1 MKVPGG
7 ERLDQID
14 GLRAVAVL
22 AVVGFHTLLGAWHGG
37 RAPLWVAC
45 GARGVD
51 LFFAISGFCLAYPF
65 LRARRLTGTT
75 GPAYGAFLARRLS
88 RIAPPYWIA
97 LLGFAALGLTGFGFP
112 TAAAVHRGPE
122 VLRELGLD
130 AVFLTSSA
138 PTFDA
143 SFWTIGIEMRW
154 YLLFPLLLGVYMRSR
169 VAFGAVGLACWIAYF
184 FGPFGVADEGT
195 LPCFMLGI
203 VAADVCLARLRIR
216 RYALGAGAATLALA
230 AALQARSAGVDHG
243 DPLWQIAAFLLLVAA
258 TGGVFARVLRWAPLR
273 SIGIAS
279 FSIYLVHQPILQ
291 WLEGV
296 GIAPWS
302 SAVAAL
308 ACGFGFYY
316 AVERPLFDPG
326 VRAAMEAGLR
336 RLGSLVRPRTLA
348 RAPAQPGITPSP

>member
-1 MKVPGG
+1 MRVPGS

-65 LRARRLTGTT
+65 LRARRLDGTT
-75 GPAYGAFLARRLS
+75 GIAYGAFLARRLS

-97 LLGFAALGLTGFGFP
+97 LLGFAVLGLSGFGFP
-112 TAAAVHRGPE
+112 TAAGAHGGAD

-130 AVFLTSSA
+130 AIFLTSPS

-154 YLLFPLLLGVYMRSR
+154 YLLFPLLLGLYMRSR
-169 VAFGAVGLACWIAYF
+169 AAFGALGLACWIAYF
-184 FGPFGVADEGT
+184 FGPLGVADEGT

-203 VAADVCLARLRIR
+203 VAADMCLARLRVR
-216 RYALGAGAATLALA
+216 RYALGAGALTLALA
-230 AALQARSAGVDHG
+230 VGLQARSAGVDHG
-243 DPLWQIAAFLLLVAA
+243 DPIWQIAAFLILVAA
-258 TGGVFARVLRWAPLR
+258 TGGVLARVLRWAPLR
-273 SIGIAS
+273 LVGIAS

-316 AVERPLFDPG
+316 AVERPFFDEG
-326 VRAAMEAGLR
+326 VRAPMEAGLR
-336 RLGSLVRPRTLA
+336 RLGDLVPRKR
-348 RAPAQPGITPSP
+348 RAGTPVLPR